1 MCVSQVRQSKQ
12 QPTVDMDT
20 EVYFRTKEI
29 RHFMPLCF
37 FTQSF
42 VPLPWCCLLSGSVL
56 LLCME
61 IAAGAGSSGRNLCQF
76 LLLAVT
82 SRRCYWPR
90 MLGFQVFPGIHI
102 HASLISRILHHF
114 QVFPPAKIITFFFP
128 HSIPSRVTFWE
139 PLYSI
144 QNPKPPF
151 IPSPNSL
158 CAEAQCVVILL
169 SSSSVLNLYLL

>member
-12 QPTVDMDT
+12 LPTVDMDT

-29 RHFMPLCF
+29 RRFMPLCF

-56 LLCME
+56 LLCVE
-61 IAAGAGSSGRNLCQF
+61 FAAGAGSSGRNLCQF

-82 SRRCYWPR
+82 SHSCYWPR
-90 MLGFQVFPGIHI
+90 VLGFQVFPGIHI

-114 QVFPPAKIITFFFP
+114 QVFPPAKII
-128 HSIPSRVTFWE
+128 
-139 PLYSI
+139 
-144 QNPKPPF
+144 
-151 IPSPNSL
+151 
-158 CAEAQCVVILL
+158 ILL
-169 SSSSVLNLYLL
+169 ESSKVQYWTFTTHTYIHNYLLLVSIRSLSYFFHL

>member
-12 QPTVDMDT
+12 LPTVDMDT

-42 VPLPWCCLLSGSVL
+42 IPLPWCCLLSGSVL

-82 SRRCYWPR
+82 SHRCYWPK

-114 QVFPPAKIITFFFP
+114 LQPRSSPSSFHTPFLLKLLFGNPSILSRTPSLPLFP
-128 HSIPSRVTFWE
+128 
-139 PLYSI
+139 I
-144 QNPKPPF
+144 QIVYVQKHN
-151 IPSPNSL
+151 
-158 CAEAQCVVILL
+158 VW
-169 SSSSVLNLYLL
+169 SSS